1 MIYSSLLEAR
11 ASGSKKLAVL
21 IDPDKT
27 DPGKLPALASLAMQT
42 GVHYFLVGGS
52 LLVNDHLGQC
62 IRTIKDHCDI
72 PVVLFPGNTLQ
83 LHADADAILLL
94 SLISGRNAEFLIGKH
109 VVAAPWLRQSALEIL
124 PTGYML
130 IDGGAL
136 TSVAY
141 MSNTTPIPAGK
152 KDIAVCTAMAG
163 EMLGLRL
170 LYLEAGSGAPQPVP
184 PELIT
189 AVRQAVAIPL
199 IVGGGIRSPEQA
211 RAALQAGA
219 DMIVV
224 GSLIEDNPGA
234 LAGIAEA
241 VHSYQLFR

>member
-1 MIYSSLLEAR
+1 MIYTSLLEAR
-11 ASGSKKLAVL
+11 AGGGKKLAVL

-27 DPGKLPALASLAMQT
+27 DPGKLPALAALAKQT
-42 GVHYFLVGGS
+42 GVHYFLIGGS

-72 PVVLFPGNTLQ
+72 PVVLFPGNVLQ
-83 LHADADAILLL
+83 LHPDADAILLL

-109 VVAAPWLRQSALEIL
+109 VVAAPWLKQSKLEIL

-141 MSNTTPIPAGK
+141 MSNTTPIPSNK

-184 PELIT
+184 PAMIA
-189 AVRQAVAIPL
+189 AVRQAVDIPL
-199 IVGGGIRSPEQA
+199 IVGGGIRTPRQA
-211 RAALQAGA
+211 HDALQAGA

-224 GSLIEDNPGA
+224 GSLIEENPDG
-234 LAGIAEA
+234 LAGIAD
-241 VHSYQLFR
+241 VVVST